1 MDYQINPAAYA
12 SMFAVPKAVVEEN
25 LLLASPTALK
35 ALLLMLCRGE
45 ALSVSEIAKTL
56 KREEGDVADAMVFWQ
71 QRGILLPADASA
83 GGKLQQS
90 VAAPAPIPVAAEP
103 AAAPQVPKKTAPEL
117 PLSRPTHEQIAIRL
131 QECEDFK
138 ALFQE
143 AQQKL
148 GKTIGYEGQSIL
160 IMLHD
165 TYDLPVEVILMLLEY
180 AKSKGKTG
188 YKYIASIGR
197 EWSEKEIDSLESAE
211 AYIREQH
218 TTDTI
223 WAGFRDLTGAK
234 NKNPTAKQKRY
245 LISWSRDM
253 GFSGEM
259 IALAYEICIDNTNK
273 LSLEYMDRVLQS
285 WQKGGVKTPAD
296 AERAQQKW
304 AAQHFGQKTQKA
316 ARETKQE
323 SVFSSDASYDLQ
335 EFTKRAIGLEDFVPP
350 AANHQS

>member
-1 MDYQINPAAYA
+1 MNYQINPAAYA
-12 SMFAVPKAVVEEN
+12 SIFAVPKAVVEDN

-45 ALSVSEIAKTL
+45 ALSSEAIALSL
-56 KREEGDVADAMVFWQ
+56 KRDEADVADALVFWQ
-71 QRGILLPADASA
+71 QRGILIPADGDPIPAPA
-83 GGKLQQS
+83 FPK
-90 VAAPAPIPVAAEP
+90 AAPAAVPAPAP
-103 AAAPQVPKKTAPEL
+103 AAVPEEPKKTAPEL
-117 PLSRPTHEQIAIRL
+117 PLARPTHEQIAIRL
-131 QECEDFK
+131 QECEDFR

-211 AYIREQH
+211 EYIREQH
-218 TTDTI
+218 TTDTV
-223 WAGFRDLTGAK
+223 WEQFRALTNAK
-234 NKNPTAKQKRY
+234 NRNPTAKQKRY
-245 LISWSRDM
+245 LLSWSREL
-253 GFSGEM
+253 GFSAEM

-273 LSLEYMDRVLQS
+273 LSLEYMDRVLRS
-285 WQKGGVKTPAD
+285 WQQNGVKTPAE
-296 AERAQQKW
+296 AARAQERW
-304 AAQHFGQKTQKA
+304 SAQRYGQSKQKA
-316 ARETKQE
+316 GKKSRAE
-323 SVFSSDASYDLQ
+323 SVFSSDASYDIKD
-335 EFTKRAIGLEDFVPP
+335 FTKRAIGMQDMP
-350 AANHQS
+350 ADDE

>member
-1 MDYQINPAAYA
+1 MNYQINPAAYA
-12 SMFAVPKAVVEEN
+12 SMFAVPRAVVEDS

-45 ALSVSEIAKTL
+45 ALSAAEIAQEL
-56 KREEGDVADAMVFWQ
+56 KRDEADVADALVFWQ
-71 QRGILLPADASA
+71 QQGILLPAD
-83 GGKLQQS
+83 G
-90 VAAPAPIPVAAEP
+90 AAPAQPPVKPAP
-103 AAAPQVPKKTAPEL
+103 AAPKEAPQPKKAAPEL

-131 QECEDFK
+131 QECEAFRD
-138 ALFQE
+138 LFQE

-211 AYIREQH
+211 AYIREQD
-218 TTDTI
+218 TTDAL
-223 WAGFRDLTGAK
+223 WVQFRDLSGAK
-234 NKNPTAKQKRY
+234 NRNPTAKQKRY
-245 LISWSRDM
+245 LTGWSKEL
-253 GFSGEM
+253 GFPFEM

-273 LSLEYMDRVLQS
+273 VSLEYMDRVLQS
-285 WQKGGVKTPAD
+285 WRKAGVRTPAD
-296 AERAQQKW
+296 ADRAQQQWNEKRF
-304 AAQHFGQKTQKA
+304 AQKGKKPVKPSKA
-316 ARETKQE
+316 E
-323 SVFSSDASYDLQ
+323 SVYSSDASYDLDD
-335 EFTKRAIGLEDFVPP
+335 FTRRAIGLKKPE
-350 AANHQS
+350 NH

>member
-12 SMFAVPKAVVEEN
+12 SMFAVPRAVVEDS

-45 ALSVSEIAKTL
+45 ALSAAEIAQAL
-56 KREEGDVADAMVFWQ
+56 KRDEADVADALVFWQ
-71 QRGILLPADASA
+71 QQGILLPAD
-83 GGKLQQS
+83 G
-90 VAAPAPIPVAAEP
+90 AAPAPAPVKPAP
-103 AAAPQVPKKTAPEL
+103 AAPKEPPQPKRTAPEL
-117 PLSRPTHEQIAIRL
+117 PISRPTHEQIAIRL
-131 QECEDFK
+131 QECEAFRD
-138 ALFQE
+138 LFQE

-180 AKSKGKTG
+180 AKSRGKTG

-211 AYIREQH
+211 AYIREQD
-218 TTDTI
+218 TTDAL
-223 WAGFRDLTGAK
+223 WAQFRDLTGAK
-234 NKNPTAKQKRY
+234 NRNPTAKQKRY
-245 LISWSRDM
+245 LTMWSRDL

-259 IALAYEICIDNTNK
+259 IALAYEICIDNTNN

-285 WQKGGVKTPAD
+285 WQKSGVRTPAD
-296 AERAQQKW
+296 ADRAQQQWNEKRFARKGKQ
-304 AAQHFGQKTQKA
+304 AAKPLKP
-316 ARETKQE
+316 E
-323 SVFSSDASYDLQ
+323 SVYSSDASYDL
-335 EFTKRAIGLEDFVPP
+335 EAFSKHVIGMEDFVPK
-350 AANHQS
+350 N

>member
-12 SMFAVPKAVVEEN
+12 SIFAVPKAVVEDN

-45 ALSVSEIAKTL
+45 ALSVDEIAKAL
-56 KREEGDVADAMVFWQ
+56 KRDAADVADAMVFWQ
-71 QRGILLPADASA
+71 QQGILLPA
-83 GGKLQQS
+83 GE
-90 VAAPAPIPVAAEP
+90 AAKPLSESHPAPQQPAVP
-103 AAAPQVPKKTAPEL
+103 AAAKPAEPVPEKKTAPDL

-138 ALFQE
+138 VLFQE

-188 YKYIASIGR
+188 YKYIASIGK

-211 AYIREQH
+211 EYIREQH
-218 TTDTI
+218 TTDTV
-223 WAGFRDLTGAK
+223 WTNFRDVTGAK
-234 NKNPTAKQKRY
+234 NRNPTAKQKRF
-245 LISWSRDM
+245 LLSWSRDM
-253 GFSGEM
+253 GFSDEM

-273 LSLEYMDRVLQS
+273 LSLEYMDRVLLS

-296 AERAQQKW
+296 ARRAQEQWSAKR
-304 AAQHFGQKTQKA
+304 FGKNEPKP
-316 ARETKQE
+316 ARAGKPE

-335 EFTKRAIGLEDFVPP
+335 AFSKRAIGLEDLQQPK
-350 AANHQS
+350 Q

>member
-1 MDYQINPAAYA
+1 MEYKINPAAY
-12 SMFAVPKAVVEEN
+12 SSIFAVPKAVVEEN

-45 ALSVSEIAKTL
+45 PLSVEELAKAL
-56 KREEGDVADAMVFWQ
+56 KRDKGDVADAMVFWEQ
-71 QRGILLPADASA
+71 QGILLPA
-83 GGKLQQS
+83 GKT
-90 VAAPAPIPVAAEP
+90 AAPVPAKQAPPAPADVPVAGLTAEP
-103 AAAPQVPKKTAPEL
+103 ASEKKTAPEL
-117 PLSRPTHEQIAIRL
+117 PLARPTHEQIAIRL

-138 ALFQE
+138 VLFQE

-188 YKYIASIGR
+188 YRYIASIGK

-211 AYIREQH
+211 EYIREQH
-218 TTDTI
+218 TTDTV
-223 WAGFRDLTGAK
+223 WAAFRELTGAK
-234 NKNPTAKQKRY
+234 NRNPTAKQKRY

-253 GFSGEM
+253 GFSDEM

-273 LSLEYMDRVLQS
+273 LSLEYMDRVLLS
-285 WQKGGVKTPAD
+285 WQKSGVKTPAD
-296 AERAQQKW
+296 AQRAQEQW
-304 AAQHFGQKTQKA
+304 SAQRFGKKEP
-316 ARETKQE
+316 RPPRGSKGE

-335 EFTKRAIGLEDFVPP
+335 AFGKRAIGLEDLKPP
-350 AANHQS
+350 KND

>member
-1 MDYQINPAAYA
+1 MEYQINPAAYA
-12 SMFAVPKAVVEEN
+12 SIFAVPKAVVEDN

-45 ALSVSEIAKTL
+45 ALSVSEIATAL
-56 KREEGDVADAMVFWQ
+56 KRDEADVADAMVFWQ
-71 QRGILLPADASA
+71 QQGILLPADA
-83 GGKLQQS
+83 
-90 VAAPAPIPVAAEP
+90 PAVPLPKREPIPTVP
-103 AAAPQVPKKTAPEL
+103 AAQPAVPQEEKKTAPDL
-117 PLSRPTHEQIAIRL
+117 PLSRPSHEQIAIRL

-138 ALFQE
+138 VLFQE

-188 YKYIASIGR
+188 YKYIASIGK

-211 AYIREQH
+211 EYIREQD
-218 TTDTI
+218 TTDTL
-223 WAGFRDLTGAK
+223 WTQFRDITGAK
-234 NKNPTAKQKRY
+234 NRNPTAKQKRY

-285 WQKGGVKTPAD
+285 WQKDGVKTPAD

-304 AAQHFGQKTQKA
+304 NEKRFGQKETKA
-316 ARETKQE
+316 ARSGKTE
-323 SVFSSDASYDLQ
+323 SVFSSDASYDLAA
-335 EFTKRAIGLEDFVPP
+335 FGKRAIGLNDPDPP
-350 AANHQS
+350 KQ

>member
-12 SMFAVPKAVVEEN
+12 SMFAVPRAVVEDS

-45 ALSVSEIAKTL
+45 ALSAAEIAQAL
-56 KREEGDVADAMVFWQ
+56 KRDEADVADALVFWQ
-71 QRGILLPADASA
+71 QQGILLPAD
-83 GGKLQQS
+83 G
-90 VAAPAPIPVAAEP
+90 AAPAPAPVKPAP
-103 AAAPQVPKKTAPEL
+103 AAPKEPPQPKRTAPEL
-117 PLSRPTHEQIAIRL
+117 PISRPTHEQIAIRL
-131 QECEDFK
+131 QECEAFRD
-138 ALFQE
+138 LFQE

-180 AKSKGKTG
+180 AKSRGKTG

-211 AYIREQH
+211 AYIREQD
-218 TTDTI
+218 TTDALWTQ
-223 WAGFRDLTGAK
+223 FRDLTGAK
-234 NKNPTAKQKRY
+234 NRNPTAKQKRY
-245 LISWSRDM
+245 LTMWSRDL

-259 IALAYEICIDNTNK
+259 IALAYEICIDNTNN

-285 WQKGGVKTPAD
+285 WQKSGVHTPAD
-296 AERAQQKW
+296 ADRAQQQWNEKRF
-304 AAQHFGQKTQKA
+304 AQKGRKTGKA
-316 ARETKQE
+316 SKPE
-323 SVFSSDASYDLQ
+323 SVYSSDASYDL
-335 EFTKRAIGLEDFVPP
+335 EAFSKHVIGMEDFVPK
-350 AANHQS
+350 N

>member
-12 SMFAVPKAVVEEN
+12 SIFAVPKAVVEDN

-45 ALSVSEIAKTL
+45 PLSVEELAKAL
-56 KREEGDVADAMVFWQ
+56 KRDKGDVADAMVFWEQ
-71 QRGILLPADASA
+71 QGILLPA
-83 GGKLQQS
+83 GKT
-90 VAAPAPIPVAAEP
+90 AAPVPAKQAPPAPADVPVAGLTAEP
-103 AAAPQVPKKTAPEL
+103 ASEKKTAPEL
-117 PLSRPTHEQIAIRL
+117 PLARPTHEQIAIRL

-138 ALFQE
+138 VLFQE

-188 YKYIASIGR
+188 YKYIASVGR

-211 AYIREQH
+211 AYIREQD
-218 TTDTI
+218 TTDAL
-223 WAGFRDLTGAK
+223 WVQFRDLSGAK
-234 NKNPTAKQKRY
+234 NRNPTAKQKRY
-245 LISWSRDM
+245 LTGWSKEL
-253 GFSGEM
+253 GFPFEM

-273 LSLEYMDRVLQS
+273 LSLEYMDRVLLS

-296 AERAQQKW
+296 ARRAQEQWSAKR
-304 AAQHFGQKTQKA
+304 FGKNEPKP
-316 ARETKQE
+316 ARAGKPE

-335 EFTKRAIGLEDFVPP
+335 AFSKRAIGLEDLQQPK
-350 AANHQS
+350 Q

>member
-12 SMFAVPKAVVEEN
+12 SMFAVPRAVVEDS

-45 ALSVSEIAKTL
+45 ALSAAEIAQEL
-56 KREEGDVADAMVFWQ
+56 KRDEADVADALVFWQ
-71 QRGILLPADASA
+71 QQGILLPAD
-83 GGKLQQS
+83 G
-90 VAAPAPIPVAAEP
+90 AAPAQPIRP
-103 AAAPQVPKKTAPEL
+103 AVPAAPQETPPPKKAAPEL

-131 QECEDFK
+131 QECEAFRD
-138 ALFQE
+138 LFQE

-211 AYIREQH
+211 AYIREQNSNDALW
-218 TTDTI
+218 TQ
-223 WAGFRDLTGAK
+223 FRDLTGAK
-234 NKNPTAKQKRY
+234 NHNPTAKQKHY
-245 LISWSRDM
+245 LTAWSKDL
-253 GFSGEM
+253 GFSAEM
-259 IALAYEICIDNTNK
+259 IAMAYEICIDNTNEM
-273 LSLEYMDRVLQS
+273 SLEYMDRVLQN
-285 WQKGGVKTPAD
+285 WQKAGVRTPAD
-296 AERAQQKW
+296 ADRAQQQWNEKRY
-304 AAQHFGQKTQKA
+304 AKKGRKTA
-316 ARETKQE
+316 KQSKPE
-323 SVFSSDASYDLQ
+323 SVYSSDASYDLDA
-335 EFTKRAIGLEDFVPP
+335 FSKHAIGMEDFVPKK
-350 AANHQS
+350 

>member
-12 SMFAVPKAVVEEN
+12 SIFAVPKAVVEDN

-45 ALSVSEIAKTL
+45 ALSVDEIAKAL
-56 KREEGDVADAMVFWQ
+56 KRDAADVADAMVFWQ
-71 QRGILLPADASA
+71 QQGILLPAGETA
-83 GGKLQQS
+83 KPLPEPQPTPQQP
-90 VAAPAPIPVAAEP
+90 AAPAAIKPAEP
-103 AAAPQVPKKTAPEL
+103 VPEKKTAPDL

-138 ALFQE
+138 VLFQE

-188 YKYIASIGR
+188 YKYIASIGK

-211 AYIREQH
+211 DYIREQH
-218 TTDTI
+218 TTDTV
-223 WAGFRDLTGAK
+223 WTMFRDLTGAK
-234 NKNPTAKQKRY
+234 NRNPTAKQKRF

-253 GFSGEM
+253 GFSDEM

-296 AERAQQKW
+296 AQRAQEQWSAKR
-304 AAQHFGQKTQKA
+304 FGKNEPKP
-316 ARETKQE
+316 ARTGKQE

-335 EFTKRAIGLEDFVPP
+335 AFSKRAIGLEDLNLPK
-350 AANHQS
+350 Q

>member
-1 MDYQINPAAYA
+1 MEYKINPAAYA
-12 SMFAVPKAVVEEN
+12 SIFAVPKAVAEEN

-45 ALSVSEIAKTL
+45 QMSVEEIAKTL
-56 KREEGDVADAMVFWQ
+56 KRDKGDVADAMVFWQ
-71 QRGILLPADASA
+71 QQGILLPAGETEVPLA
-83 GGKLQQS
+83 KQE
-90 VAAPAPIPVAAEP
+90 PAPVQQAVPEAPRTAEP
-103 AAAPQVPKKTAPEL
+103 PAEKKTAPEL
-117 PLSRPTHEQIAIRL
+117 PLARPTHEQIAIRL

-138 ALFQE
+138 VLFQE

-211 AYIREQH
+211 EYIRAQN
-218 TTDTI
+218 TTDTV
-223 WAGFRDLTGAK
+223 WTAFRELSGAK
-234 NKNPTAKQKRY
+234 NRNPTAKQKRF
-245 LISWSRDM
+245 LISWSCDM
-253 GFSGEM
+253 GFSNEM

-273 LSLEYMDRVLQS
+273 LSLEYMDRVLLS
-285 WQKGGVKTPAD
+285 WHKSGVKTPAD
-296 AERAQQKW
+296 AQRAQEQW
-304 AAQHFGQKTQKA
+304 SAQHFGKKTAKPG
-316 ARETKQE
+316 RTGKEE

-335 EFTKRAIGLEDFVPP
+335 AFSKRAIGLEDLHPP
-350 AANHQS
+350 KQ

>member
-12 SMFAVPKAVVEEN
+12 SIFAVPKAVVEDN

-45 ALSVSEIAKTL
+45 ALSVEELAKAL
-56 KREEGDVADAMVFWQ
+56 KRDKADVADAMVFWQ
-71 QRGILLPADASA
+71 QQGILLPAGESASLPKPNPA
-83 GGKLQQS
+83 PQQP
-90 VAAPAPIPVAAEP
+90 AAPAAAKPAEP
-103 AAAPQVPKKTAPEL
+103 VIEKKAAPDL

-138 ALFQE
+138 VLFQE

-188 YKYIASIGR
+188 YKYIASIGK

-211 AYIREQH
+211 DYIREQH
-218 TTDTI
+218 TTDTV
-223 WAGFRDLTGAK
+223 WTMFRDVTGAK
-234 NKNPTAKQKRY
+234 NRNPTAKQKRF

-253 GFSGEM
+253 GFSNEM

-285 WQKGGVKTPAD
+285 WQKGGVKIPAE
-296 AERAQQKW
+296 AQRAQEQW
-304 AAQHFGQKTQKA
+304 SAQRFGKNEAKP
-316 ARETKQE
+316 ARAGKQE

-335 EFTKRAIGLEDFVPP
+335 AFSKRAIGLEDLNLPK
-350 AANHQS
+350 Q

>member
-12 SMFAVPKAVVEEN
+12 SIFAVPKAVVEDN

-45 ALSVSEIAKTL
+45 ALSVEELAKAL
-56 KREEGDVADAMVFWQ
+56 KRDKADVADAMVFWQ
-71 QRGILLPADASA
+71 QQGILLPAGESASLPKPNPA
-83 GGKLQQS
+83 PQQP
-90 VAAPAPIPVAAEP
+90 AAPAAAKPAEP
-103 AAAPQVPKKTAPEL
+103 VIEKKAAPDL

-138 ALFQE
+138 VLFQE

-188 YKYIASIGR
+188 YKYIASIGK

-211 AYIREQH
+211 DYIREQH
-218 TTDTI
+218 TTDTV
-223 WAGFRDLTGAK
+223 WTRFRDLTGAK
-234 NKNPTAKQKRY
+234 NRNPTAKQKRY
-245 LISWSRDM
+245 LLSWSRDM
-253 GFSGEM
+253 GFSDEM

-296 AERAQQKW
+296 AQRAQEQW
-304 AAQHFGQKTQKA
+304 SAQRFGKKEPKPP
-316 ARETKQE
+316 RGSKGE

-335 EFTKRAIGLEDFVPP
+335 AFSKRAIGLEDLNLPK
-350 AANHQS
+350 Q

>member
-12 SMFAVPKAVVEEN
+12 SIFAVPKAVVEDN

-45 ALSVSEIAKTL
+45 ALSVDEIAKTL
-56 KREEGDVADAMVFWQ
+56 KRDAADVADAMVFWQ
-71 QRGILLPADASA
+71 QQSILLPAGEAA
-83 GGKLQQS
+83 KPLPEPIPQQP
-90 VAAPAPIPVAAEP
+90 AAPTAAKPAEP
-103 AAAPQVPKKTAPEL
+103 APEKKAAPDL

-138 ALFQE
+138 VLFQE

-188 YKYIASIGR
+188 YKYIASIGK

-211 AYIREQH
+211 EYIREQH
-218 TTDTI
+218 TTDTV
-223 WAGFRDLTGAK
+223 WTNFRDVTGAK
-234 NKNPTAKQKRY
+234 NRNPTAKQKRF
-245 LISWSRDM
+245 LLSWSRDM
-253 GFSGEM
+253 GFSDEM

-273 LSLEYMDRVLQS
+273 LSLEYMDRVLLS

-296 AERAQQKW
+296 ARRAQEQWSAKR
-304 AAQHFGQKTQKA
+304 FGKNEPKP
-316 ARETKQE
+316 ARAGKPE

-335 EFTKRAIGLEDFVPP
+335 AFSKRAIGLEDLQQPK
-350 AANHQS
+350 Q

>member
-12 SMFAVPKAVVEEN
+12 SIFAVPKAVVEDN

-45 ALSVSEIAKTL
+45 ALSVDEIAKAL
-56 KREEGDVADAMVFWQ
+56 KRDAADVADAMVFWQ
-71 QRGILLPADASA
+71 QQGILLPA
-83 GGKLQQS
+83 GE
-90 VAAPAPIPVAAEP
+90 AAKPLSESHPAPQQPAVP
-103 AAAPQVPKKTAPEL
+103 AAAKPAEPVPEQQTAPDL

-138 ALFQE
+138 VLFQE

-188 YKYIASIGR
+188 YKYIASIGK

-211 AYIREQH
+211 DYIREQH
-218 TTDTI
+218 TTDTV
-223 WAGFRDLTGAK
+223 WTRFRDVTGAK
-234 NKNPTAKQKRY
+234 NRNPTAKQKRF
-245 LISWSRDM
+245 LLSWSRDM
-253 GFSGEM
+253 GFSDEM

-273 LSLEYMDRVLQS
+273 LSLEYMDRVLLS

-296 AERAQQKW
+296 ARRAQEQWSAKR
-304 AAQHFGQKTQKA
+304 FGKNEPKP
-316 ARETKQE
+316 ARAGKPE

-335 EFTKRAIGLEDFVPP
+335 AFSKRAIGLEDLQQPK
-350 AANHQS
+350 Q

>member
-1 MDYQINPAAYA
+1 MNYQINPAAYA
-12 SMFAVPKAVVEEN
+12 SMFAVPRAVVEDS

-35 ALLLMLCRGE
+35 ALLLLLCRGE
-45 ALSVSEIAKTL
+45 ALSPAEIALEL
-56 KREEGDVADAMVFWQ
+56 KRDEADVADALIFWQ
-71 QRGILLPADASA
+71 QQGILLPAD
-83 GGKLQQS
+83 G
-90 VAAPAPIPVAAEP
+90 AAPAQPLKKPAP
-103 AAAPQVPKKTAPEL
+103 AASVPAPQPKKTAPEL

-131 QECEDFK
+131 QECEAFRD
-138 ALFQE
+138 LFQE

-211 AYIREQH
+211 AYIREQD
-218 TTDTI
+218 TTDAL
-223 WAGFRDLTGAK
+223 WAQFRDLTGAK
-234 NKNPTAKQKRY
+234 NRNPTAKQKRY
-245 LISWSRDM
+245 LTMWGREL

-273 LSLEYMDRVLQS
+273 VSLEYMDRVLQS
-285 WQKGGVKTPAD
+285 WQKAGVRTPAD
-296 AERAQQKW
+296 ADRAQQQWNEKRF
-304 AAQHFGQKTQKA
+304 AQKGKKTVKPSKA
-316 ARETKQE
+316 E
-323 SVFSSDASYDLQ
+323 SVYSSDASYDLDD
-335 EFTKRAIGLEDFVPP
+335 FTRRAIGLKKPG
-350 AANHQS
+350 NH